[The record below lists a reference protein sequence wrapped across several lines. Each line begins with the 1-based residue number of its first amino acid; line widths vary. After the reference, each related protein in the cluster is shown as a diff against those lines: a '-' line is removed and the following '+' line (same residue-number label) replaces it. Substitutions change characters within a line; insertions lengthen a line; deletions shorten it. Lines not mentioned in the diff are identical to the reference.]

1 MNRLKDKVALIA
13 GGASGIGRS
22 AAMLMAQEGA
32 SVAVADVNDDGGA
45 SVVASIE
52 QTGGKSRFFH
62 LDVRSEDDWSKAVDG
77 ALNTFGRLDVVVN
90 SAGILIGGSVEEAT
104 LAEWRELTSVDLDG
118 AFLGLK
124 HGIRGIKSGGRGGSI
139 VNISSVA
146 GLVGA
151 PGVAAYSACKGGVRL
166 LTKSAALDCALSGT
180 GIRVNSI
187 HPGSIWTPMLQAT
200 FEASGDVEAARRAF
214 SAMTPVGHIGEPDDI
229 GWAVVFL
236 ASDESKF
243 VTGAE
248 LVVDGGMTAQ

>member
-77 ALNTFGRLDVVVN
+77 ALNTFGRLDVLVN

-104 LAEWRELTSVDLDG
+104 LAEWRETL
-118 AFLGLK
+118 
-124 HGIRGIKSGGRGGSI
+124 
-139 VNISSVA
+139 A
-146 GLVGA
+146 GLTGAWGVVQTPGELCDDSAVTANGYLAHTTTMNGLPYALPTNPVQFDEQHVVPPGA
-151 PGVAAYSACKGGVRL
+151 PEHGQHTEEVLMDAGMAWDVIEKYK
-166 LTKSAALDCALSGT
+166 
-180 GIRVNSI
+180 
-187 HPGSIWTPMLQAT
+187 QA
-200 FEASGDVEAARRAF
+200 
-214 SAMTPVGHIGEPDDI
+214 
-229 GWAVVFL
+229 
-236 ASDESKF
+236 
-243 VTGAE
+243 GAI
-248 LVVDGGMTAQ
+248 L